1 MQEYE
6 SDNVCA
12 RCFQQACDE
21 VRQRSML
28 DMTPSS
34 SDDRQDDG
42 VHLLAETCS
51 QDLHEVLE
59 DVVQTVYEMAARAP
73 MQRTPSFSDRD
84 TLCPCGSPAGL
95 QKRIMR
101 QAKHLAISRTACST
115 CVCETGQESLKPC

>member
-6 SDNVCA
+6 SDNACA

-28 DMTPSS
+28 VITPPW
-34 SDDRQDDG
+34 SDFRKDDG

-51 QDLHEVLE
+51 QGLHEVLE

-84 TLCPCGSPAGL
+84 TLCPCWSPAGL
-95 QKRIMR
+95 QKKSMR
-101 QAKHLAISRTACST
+101 QAKDLSMSRTACST
-115 CVCETGQESLKPC
+115 CVFQTGQETLKPY